1 MSLRDELAFHFLFR
15 SRSVTRIADLERQ
28 LKEAFQ
34 SLFVQVVLYNDAV
47 LSNIKLWA
55 DTFQSLF
62 VNYSNGEFVEAAL
75 SVSIPFYSGRH
86 QQLPQARTSNQS

>member
-34 SLFVQVVLYNDAV
+34 SLFVQVVRCNLKNNAPTNWRRSCFNPFLFRSRAV
-47 LSNIKLWA
+47 
-55 DTFQSLF
+55 TCTH
-62 VNYSNGEFVEAAL
+62 V
-75 SVSIPFYSGRH
+75 
-86 QQLPQARTSNQS
+86 